1 MATAKKD
8 ISQMTVEEIDAYLK
22 ERKENEMMEIWGKA
36 VKAKEELEKYC
47 QDKYGLTLAQVYGE
61 RDG

>member
-1 MATAKKD
+1 
-8 ISQMTVEEIDAYLK
+8 
-22 ERKENEMMEIWGKA
+22 MEIWEKA
-36 VKAKEELEKYC
+36 VKAKEEIEKYC